1 MTTTGMQLKGPKPL
15 HDNADAAATLLDRL
29 LANDFI
35 ALLPRTSPDI
45 TRSGDPEFLT
55 TQDLARLMQVDPS
68 SVRRWRT
75 AVPMQGPPFI
85 RLSSRVVKY
94 RRDDVERWLA
104 GRRVDPEAA

>member
-1 MTTTGMQLKGPKPL
+1 VQGNEM
-15 HDNADAAATLLDRL
+15 AAASLLDRL
-29 LANDFI
+29 MGQEFI
-35 ALLPRTSPDI
+35 AVVPRV
-45 TRSGDPEFLT
+45 RSSEPFLSDADPELMT
-55 TQDLARLMQVDPS
+55 TQELAQLMRVDPS

-104 GRRVDPEAA
+104 DRRVNPEAA